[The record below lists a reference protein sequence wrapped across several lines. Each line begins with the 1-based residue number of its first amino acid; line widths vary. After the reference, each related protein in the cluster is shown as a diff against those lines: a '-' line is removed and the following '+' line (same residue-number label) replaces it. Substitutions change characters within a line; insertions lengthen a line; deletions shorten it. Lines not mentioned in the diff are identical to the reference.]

1 MSIQILRGTA
11 QQWMNSSSMSVAAG
25 QPAIIT
31 SSEYA
36 GGTFYVGT
44 GAPLANPVNGVGQWH
59 NLTIASGFTV
69 EIARWRFLD
78 FGKNVQLQIKVT
90 NTQSS
95 RSLPVTLCTLPQLA
109 RPITASY
116 RLLSP
121 GTGNNISRCE
131 ISAWNGNVQW
141 YNTMDV
147 INNTTNVDNGH
158 WVDIQCIYPANGPSN
173 PIDGV
178 IS

>member
-1 MSIQILRGTA
+1 MAIQILRGAA
-11 QQWMNSSSMSVAAG
+11 QQWMNNTSMPVAAG

-44 GAPLANPVNGVGQWH
+44 GVALANPVNGVGQWH
-59 NLTIASGFTV
+59 KLTITSGFTV
-69 EIARWRFLD
+69 EVARWRFLD

-109 RPITASY
+109 WPITASY
-116 RLLSP
+116 RLISP
-121 GTGNNISRCE
+121 GTENNISRCE

-141 YNTMDV
+141 YNTMDLT
-147 INNTTNVDNGH
+147 NNTTIVGNGY